1 MFDESLIVTSPQPS
15 KERSFLVKL
24 FRYITDFDTSSRD
37 NITYLQMGDFKVV
50 VQPFFEI
57 NTDHE
62 KVIAQSQIIDAGEVF
77 ERMSVKATKIRLN
90 GTILID
96 SWEASRLDLG
106 SGVRDISGK
115 GSGESIHYYRQR
127 IMLMALD
134 EINRYIYAKNEI
146 LPIENPYLNKLGIE
160 FILIKRMTTSPLV
173 GSVGFEYS
181 IDAVDAT
188 SNKNNKEETL
198 IISQ

>member
-15 KERSFLVKL
+15 KDPGFLVKL
-24 FRYITDFDTSSRD
+24 FRYITDFDASSRD

-77 ERMSVKATKIRLN
+77 ERMSVKATRIRLN

-96 SWEASRLDLG
+96 SWEASRFDLG
-106 SGVRDISGK
+106 SGVRDIFGEGSGK
-115 GSGESIHYYRQR
+115 SIHYYRQQL
-127 IMLMALD
+127 MLMALD
-134 EINRYIYAKNEI
+134 EINRHIYAKNEI
-146 LPIENPYLNKLGIE
+146 LPIENPYLNRLGIE
-160 FILIKRMTTSPLV
+160 FILIKKMNTTPLI

-188 SNKNNKEETL
+188 SNKKNKEETL

>member
-15 KERSFLVKL
+15 KDPGFLVKL
-24 FRYITDFDTSSRD
+24 FRYITDFDASSRD

-77 ERMSVKATKIRLN
+77 ERMSVKATRIRLN

-96 SWEASRLDLG
+96 SWEASRFDLG
-106 SGVRDISGK
+106 SGVRDIFGEGSGK
-115 GSGESIHYYRQR
+115 SIHYYRQQL
-127 IMLMALD
+127 MLMALD
-134 EINRYIYAKNEI
+134 EINRHIYAKNEI
-146 LPIENPYLNKLGIE
+146 LPIENPYLNRLGIE
-160 FILIKRMTTSPLV
+160 FILIKRMTTSPLA

>member
-1 MFDESLIVTSPQPS
+1 
-15 KERSFLVKL
+15 
-24 FRYITDFDTSSRD
+24 
-37 NITYLQMGDFKVV
+37 
-50 VQPFFEI
+50 
-57 NTDHE
+57 
-62 KVIAQSQIIDAGEVF
+62 
-77 ERMSVKATKIRLN
+77 
-90 GTILID
+90 
-96 SWEASRLDLG
+96 
-106 SGVRDISGK
+106 
-115 GSGESIHYYRQR
+115 
-127 IMLMALD
+127 MLMALD